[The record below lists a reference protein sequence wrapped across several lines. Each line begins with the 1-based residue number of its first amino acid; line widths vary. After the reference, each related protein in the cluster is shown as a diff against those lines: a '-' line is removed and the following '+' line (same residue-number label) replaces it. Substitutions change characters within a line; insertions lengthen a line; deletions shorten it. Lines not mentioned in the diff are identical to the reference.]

1 MPDITTG
8 DSMDAGMLLWSQ
20 SDAISMIRSD
30 NLKAINGKAG
40 SDISISGKGG
50 KTSTPE
56 PVSPAGPLE
65 HSDETPSPKSSDA
78 EAAEFDQIC
87 NEGWAWTWSNLC
99 VKIYR
104 FTILI
109 IKQIYLIFMTLSL
122 PTNHLM
128 VRQAGERLALQLHCI
143 QEKRSRC
150 CAVL

>member
-30 NLKAINGKAG
+30 NLKASIPKAA
-40 SDISISGKGG
+40 SDASISGKGG
-50 KTSTPE
+50 KDTALE
-56 PVSPAGPLE
+56 PSSPAGPLE
-65 HSDETPSPKSSDA
+65 QTDETPSPKSSDA
-78 EAAEFDQIC
+78 EAAEFEQIC
-87 NEGWAWTWSNLC
+87 NEGWGWTWSNLR

-128 VRQAGERLALQLHCI
+128 VSSCSWCERL
-143 QEKRSRC
+143 
-150 CAVL
+150 